1 MRWTRACA
9 VAWAVF
15 LGPVQAFAH
24 SWYDPY
30 CCNGR
35 DCQPIPTQSVKVTPK
50 GYLVI
55 LRPGEHTMVKRTVR
69 HLVPF
74 AKVKPSA
81 DRRYHACLFPNQD
94 HIRCFYA
101 PPVGF

>member
-1 MRWTRACA
+1 
-9 VAWAVF
+9 
-15 LGPVQAFAH
+15 
-24 SWYDPY
+24 
-30 CCNGR
+30 
-35 DCQPIPTQSVKVTPK
+35 
-50 GYLVI
+50 
-55 LRPGEHTMVKRTVR
+55 MVKRTVR